1 MALSDV
7 SNILWRERQLLEL
20 LVFKLEEEQLVAA
33 AGRSRWLGHASRE
46 VANVLGGTKGIGLE
60 RAVLVA
66 GAGRDLGVPGSPTL
80 RELAGLTSSPWN
92 GIFAGHRRA
101 LLALADELDAIASSN
116 RERAP
121 GQRVRVDLDNDMAP
135 TRPGI
140 SQFPGVPTVQSQ
152 STADPLTMRQS
163 LSTDEDAHIAQV
175 NVPLRSGRV
184 ASQVAHS
191 TTAAAVQPSLAD
203 FLK

>member
-33 AGRSRWLGHASRE
+33 AGRSRWLAHASRE
-46 VANVLGGTKGIGLE
+46 VAHVVGGTKGIGLE
-60 RAVLVA
+60 RAMLVA
-66 GAGRDLGVPGSPTL
+66 GAGRDLGLSGSPTL
-80 RELAGLTSSPWN
+80 RELSGLTSSPWN

-101 LLALADELDAIASSN
+101 LLALADEIDAIAGPN

-121 GQRVRVDLDNDMAP
+121 GQPVRVDFDDDLP
-135 TRPGI
+135 TTQAGI
-140 SQFPGVPTVQSQ
+140 SQYPGDQSVQSQ
-152 STADPLTMRQS
+152 STADPLTMRQG

-184 ASQVAHS
+184 ASRVAHS
-191 TTAAAVQPSLAD
+191 ATAAAVQPSLAD